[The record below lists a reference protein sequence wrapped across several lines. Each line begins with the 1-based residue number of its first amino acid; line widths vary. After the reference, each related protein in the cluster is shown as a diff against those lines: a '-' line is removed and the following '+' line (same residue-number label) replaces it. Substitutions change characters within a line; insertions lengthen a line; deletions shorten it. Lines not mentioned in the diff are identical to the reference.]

1 MAPAT
6 FVAGTFRPISQAAP
20 LRAAEPPFGVASL
33 NIDNSKS
40 RLIDALD
47 TPRSAELFDAACKLI
62 PAGVNSTARATWSG
76 WNPYPLFVES
86 GQGSRITDVD
96 GNEYIDYL
104 LGLGPML
111 LGHRPPRVTQAVV
124 DFIQNRGTVFALP
137 TADEARLAQKI
148 VDAIPSVDM
157 VRLCNTGTEAVLYAT
172 RLARAFTKRN
182 KIIRFEGMYHGFSDG
197 VYWSKHPNI
206 AKAGPDDRP
215 IAVAQGPGM
224 PKGVEENLII
234 LPWNDAQALED
245 AIKREGDTIAA
256 VLTEPVMCNT
266 GCILPKPGYLEAMR
280 ELTHKAGIVLIFDEV
295 ITGFR
300 LGLGGAQARLG
311 IKPDLSV
318 FAKGIGGGFPVAAMG
333 GRADIMALVANGT
346 VSMAGTYSANGIA
359 ISAANAALDELATPG
374 LYEKLD
380 AVSDALRT
388 GLEKVLKDAGLP
400 AYVVGIG
407 PLMQVWFARDEIHNY
422 RDAERHA
429 DQKIFDVW
437 WRGMLG
443 KGVLFHPGAYEN
455 LFVSTAHT
463 HADVTATLDAAKQ
476 VAEELARTL

>member
-1 MAPAT
+1 M
-6 FVAGTFRPISQAAP
+6 
-20 LRAAEPPFGVASL
+20 
-33 NIDNSKS
+33 SKPE
-40 RLIDALD
+40 LIAD
-47 TPRSAELFDAACKLI
+47 TNTTGSAKLFEAACRII
-62 PAGVNSTARATWSG
+62 PGGVNSTARATWSG
-76 WNPYPLFVES
+76 WTPYPLFVQS
-86 GQGSRITDVD
+86 GQGSRLRDVD

-104 LGLGPML
+104 LGLGPMIF
-111 LGHRPPRVTQAVV
+111 GHRPPRVTQAVV
-124 DFIQNRGTVFALP
+124 DFIQQRGTVFALP
-137 TADEARLAQKI
+137 TADEARLAEKI
-148 VDAIPSVDM
+148 IAAVPSVEQ

-206 AKAGPDDRP
+206 DKAGPDNRP
-215 IAVAQGPGM
+215 VPVPQGPGM

-234 LPWNDAQALED
+234 LPWNDAQALAD
-245 AIKREGDTIAA
+245 AIAREGDQIAA

-266 GCILPKPGYLEAMR
+266 GCILPKAGYLEAVR
-280 ELTHKAGIVLIFDEV
+280 ELTHKHGIVLIFDEV

-300 LGLGGAQARLG
+300 LGLAGAQGRLG

-359 ISAANAALDELATPG
+359 IAAANAALDELNTPG

-380 AVSDALRT
+380 AVSDELRL
-388 GLEKVLKDAGLP
+388 GLSKVLRDAGLP
-400 AYVVGIG
+400 AYVVGVG
-407 PLMQVWFARDEIHNY
+407 PLMQVWFAKAEIHNY

-429 DQKIFDVW
+429 DQQIFRRW
-437 WRGMLG
+437 WEGMLAR
-443 KGVLFHPGAYEN
+443 GVLFHPGAYEN

-463 HADVTATLDAAKQ
+463 QADVTATLAAAKQ
-476 VAEELARTL
+476 VATDLSRTA

>member
-1 MAPAT
+1 MNIDSSKTPL
-6 FVAGTFRPISQAAP
+6 VAG
-20 LRAAEPPFGVASL
+20 
-33 NIDNSKS
+33 
-40 RLIDALD
+40 LD
-47 TPRSAELFDAACKLI
+47 TARSAGLFEAACKLI
-62 PAGVNSTARATWSG
+62 PGGVNSTARATWSG
-76 WNPYPLFVES
+76 WSPYPLFVES
-86 GQGSRITDVD
+86 GQGSRLTDVD

-124 DFIQNRGTVFALP
+124 DFIQSRGTVFALP
-137 TADEARLAQKI
+137 TADEARLAEKI
-148 VDAIPSVDM
+148 VAAVPSVEQ

-197 VYWSKHPNI
+197 VYWSKHPSI

-215 IAVAQGPGM
+215 VAVPQGPGM
-224 PKGVEENLII
+224 PKGVEENLLI
-234 LPWNDAQALED
+234 LPWNDPQALAD
-245 AIKREGDTIAA
+245 AIAREGDSIAA

-266 GCILPKPGYLEAMR
+266 GCILPRPGYLEAMR
-280 ELTHKAGIVLIFDEV
+280 ELTRERGIVLIFDEV

-300 LGLGGAQARLG
+300 LGLAGAQGRLG
-311 IKPDLSV
+311 VTPDLSV

-380 AVSDALRT
+380 AVSDELRL
-388 GLEKVLKDAGLP
+388 GLGKVLSEAGLP
-400 AYVVGIG
+400 AYVVGLG
-407 PLMQVWFARDEIHNY
+407 PLMQVWFAKEEIHNY
-422 RDAERHA
+422 RDAERRA
-429 DQKIFDVW
+429 DQDIFRRW
-437 WRGMLG
+437 WQGMLER
-443 KGVLFHPGAYEN
+443 GVLFHPGAYEN

-463 HADVTATLDAAKQ
+463 REDVAATLAAAKQ
-476 VAEELARTL
+476 VAADLARSV

>member
-1 MAPAT
+1 MNIDSSNH
-6 FVAGTFRPISQAAP
+6 R
-20 LRAAEPPFGVASL
+20 VAS
-33 NIDNSKS
+33 DA
-40 RLIDALD
+40 RLVATLD
-47 TPRSAELFDAACKLI
+47 TAGSAGLFEAACKLI
-62 PAGVNSTARATWSG
+62 PGGVNSTARATWSG
-76 WNPYPLFVES
+76 WSPYPLFVAS
-86 GQGSRITDVD
+86 GQGSRLTDVD

-104 LGLGPML
+104 LGLGPMIF
-111 LGHRPPRVTQAVV
+111 GHRPARVTQAVV
-124 DFIQNRGTVFALP
+124 DFIQTRGTVFALP
-137 TADEARLAQKI
+137 TADEARLAEKI
-148 VDAIPSVDM
+148 IAAVPSVEQ

-197 VYWSKHPNI
+197 VYWSKHPSI

-215 IAVAQGPGM
+215 VAVAQGPGM

-234 LPWNDAQALED
+234 LPWNDAQALAD
-245 AIKREGDTIAA
+245 TIAREGDSIAA

-266 GCILPKPGYLEAMR
+266 GCILPQPGYLETMR
-280 ELTHKAGIVLIFDEV
+280 ELTHRHGIVLIFDEV

-300 LGLGGAQARLG
+300 LGLAGAQGRLG
-311 IKPDLSV
+311 ITPDLSV

-380 AVSDALRT
+380 AVSDELRL
-388 GLEKVLKDAGLP
+388 GLGKVLGDAGLP
-400 AYVVGIG
+400 AYVVGLG
-407 PLMQVWFARDEIHNY
+407 PLMQVWFAKEEIHNY
-422 RDAERHA
+422 RDAERRA
-429 DQKIFDVW
+429 DQDIFRRW
-437 WRGMLG
+437 WQGMLER
-443 KGVLFHPGAYEN
+443 GVLFHPGAYEN

-463 HADVTATLDAAKQ
+463 REDVAATLAAAKQ
-476 VAEELARTL
+476 VAAELARGV

>member
-1 MAPAT
+1 MAADARLA
-6 FVAGTFRPISQAAP
+6 AG
-20 LRAAEPPFGVASL
+20 
-33 NIDNSKS
+33 
-40 RLIDALD
+40 LD
-47 TPRSAELFDAACKLI
+47 TPRSADLFDAACKLI
-62 PAGVNSTARATWSG
+62 PGGVNSTARATWSG
-76 WNPYPLFVES
+76 WDPYPLFVDKGE
-86 GQGSRITDVD
+86 GSRLTDVD

-111 LGHRPPRVTQAVV
+111 LGHRPARVTQAVV

-148 VDAIPSVDM
+148 IEAVPSVEQ

-172 RLARAFTKRN
+172 RLARAFTKRT

-197 VYWSKHPNI
+197 VYWSKHPSI
-206 AKAGPDDRP
+206 DKAGPDDRP
-215 IAVAQGPGM
+215 IPVPQGPGM

-234 LPWNDAQALED
+234 LPWNDAQVLAD
-245 AIKREGDTIAA
+245 VIAREGDTIAA

-280 ELTHKAGIVLIFDEV
+280 ELTSKHGIVLIFDEV

-380 AVSDALRT
+380 AVSDVLRL
-388 GLEKVLKDAGLP
+388 GLAKVLQDAGLP
-400 AYVVGIG
+400 AYVVGLG
-407 PLMQVWFARDEIHNY
+407 PLMQVWFAKEEIHNY

-429 DQKIFDVW
+429 DQEIFRRW
-437 WRGMLG
+437 WQGMLAR
-443 KGVLFHPGAYEN
+443 GVLFHPGAYEN

-463 HADVTATLDAAKQ
+463 HEDVAATLEAAKQ
-476 VAEELARTL
+476 VAAELARSL